1 MRLFL
6 VSAISTIALS
16 SCQSLTDTPILDSTS
31 EKIETLSVAS
41 VQLINVGDGQSEVI
55 KLLGMPNIITKST
68 SGNTSWVYD
77 KVGTYF
83 ELVEASTDGGLR
95 LFGSRKETGT
105 VTKSVVTSKTFIII
119 VDFDEKSN
127 VAELSYRYTQ
137 Y

>member
-1 MRLFL
+1 MRSFL
-6 VSAISTIALS
+6 VFVFSSIILT
-16 SCQSLTDTPILDSTS
+16 SCQSLTDTPILDSTT
-31 EKIETLSVAS
+31 EKAETLTVAS

-68 SGNTSWVYD
+68 SGNASWVYD

-95 LFGSRKETGT
+95 LFGFRRETGT